1 MHLAVEKAG
10 LTTKHFSIFL
20 STCVSLSLSFF
31 FCYNQN
37 QFNTNNKSFTD
48 SFYFLIKLYSKKQD
62 MLVCKRTVG
71 TV

>member
-10 LTTKHFSIFL
+10 LTTKYFFQRVSLFL
-20 STCVSLSLSFF
+20 SAFF

-48 SFYFLIKLYSKKQD
+48 SFYFLIKL
-62 MLVCKRTVG
+62 
-71 TV
+71 

>member
-10 LTTKHFSIFL
+10 LTTKYFWIFL

-31 FCYNQN
+31 FFGYNQN

-48 SFYFLIKLYSKKQD
+48 SFYFLIKL
-62 MLVCKRTVG
+62 
-71 TV
+71 